1 MLMKRLMNWRPL
13 VKSLFLLSL
22 HYTFVTRR
30 WKDLSL
36 FHYWVQHFPTWSPLA
51 IFVIIFTHIDN
62 LLQVCGNFII
72 LASFDSYNTIKAI
85 EIFCIKAFDYS
96 EHIKGMLYCWKKRKF
111 FQNERGTEL
120 SNFWICIL
128 HQKNGT
134 WTWVKIQKKGSK
146 YNSVVMVTDNLDW
159 RLSAIKLSTLFLHLT
174 FAVRIKL
181 HLAARAAIV
190 YDFSSLPKLL

>member
-1 MLMKRLMNWRPL
+1 MERVYGKSFGSLWKILELYSYFLLLMLMKRLMNWRPL

-36 FHYWVQHFPTWSPLA
+36 FDYWVRHFPTWSPLA
-51 IFVIIFTHIDN
+51 ISVIIFTHIDN

-111 FQNERGTEL
+111 VSKWERD
-120 SNFWICIL
+120 WI
-128 HQKNGT
+128 
-134 WTWVKIQKKGSK
+134 
-146 YNSVVMVTDNLDW
+146 
-159 RLSAIKLSTLFLHLT
+159 IKLLDMYT
-174 FAVRIKL
+174 A
-181 HLAARAAIV
+181 
-190 YDFSSLPKLL
+190 PKKRNMNVSQNTKER

>member
-1 MLMKRLMNWRPL
+1 MERVYGKSFGSLWKILELYSYFLLLMLMKRLMNWRPL

-72 LASFDSYNTIKAI
+72 LASFDSYNTIRAI
-85 EIFCIKAFDYS
+85 EISCIKAFDYS

-111 FQNERGTEL
+111 FPKWERD
-120 SNFWICIL
+120 WIIKLQDMYCTK
-128 HQKNGT
+128 KNGT
-134 WTWVKIQKKGSK
+134 WTWCQNTKE
-146 YNSVVMVTDNLDW
+146 
-159 RLSAIKLSTLFLHLT
+159 R
-174 FAVRIKL
+174 
-181 HLAARAAIV
+181 
-190 YDFSSLPKLL
+190 

>member
-1 MLMKRLMNWRPL
+1 MKRLMNWRPL

-51 IFVIIFTHIDN
+51 ISVIIFTHIDN

-85 EIFCIKAFDYS
+85 EISCIKAFDYS
-96 EHIKGMLYCWKKRKF
+96 EHIKGMLYCWKKEEICFKMREGLNYQTSGYVYCTKK
-111 FQNERGTEL
+111 TE
-120 SNFWICIL
+120 
-128 HQKNGT
+128 HEHE
-134 WTWVKIQKKGSK
+134 SK
-146 YNSVVMVTDNLDW
+146 YKRKVAN
-159 RLSAIKLSTLFLHLT
+159 I
-174 FAVRIKL
+174 I
-181 HLAARAAIV
+181 
-190 YDFSSLPKLL
+190 LLLWWPTILIGD